1 MVDIIKAVLRSL
13 GVDLE
18 DVTIQRFHEDLGNGL
33 VIPTNDWYMVFAHRY
48 DEITIELN
56 KLNTRDSWITL
67 IKQHNEDMVDYHRVE
82 LADITP
88 QALHKIITYF
98 ITKIV

>member
-1 MVDIIKAVLRSL
+1 MIDIVKAILRSI
-13 GVDLE
+13 GIDLE

-33 VIPTNDWYMVFAHRY
+33 IVPTNDWYMVFTHRY

-67 IKQHNEDMVDYHRVE
+67 VKNCKGDMVDIHRIE